1 MKHLILLCLIGCGT
15 VLAQSNLPA
24 CRESGLGHNC
34 WGAVTDASGRKY
46 VGEFQNYSRKGLGIE
61 YSQNGV
67 VLRSG
72 LWLGND
78 SLSAQYPIDTSRF
91 PFDNPT
97 SIDSSSQDKL
107 PPCKG
112 HFIQSEWSNCEG
124 KFDWGTY
131 VYTGEFLKN
140 LPHGRGEKR
149 KLDGTLIVSGVW
161 ESGKIKLSDPLIDP
175 KRCELETTS
184 KENCWTT
191 IDFANGQRFVG
202 FMLDGKPQGEGILYF
217 SDGVIAQAGIWDS
230 GNLTKHIEFSK
241 SKFPFDDSP
250 SGNSL
255 EAERERERAEIQRKN
270 AEFERNR
277 PPEQRIAFCVQTVQ
291 SSGSRYP
298 STSIPYCQDACNKTY
313 GNRMCS
319 EVGGSKW
326 RVQTA
331 SPKTSPPNSEHFSG
345 FGNCACIGQEYVLNE
360 IKEMPAISPPPL
372 TQSDSREAELVKR
385 EKALAEREKALLEA
399 ENKRLRDELEAERK
413 KKK

>member
-1 MKHLILLCLIGCGT
+1 M
-15 VLAQSNLPA
+15 S
-24 CRESGLGHNC
+24 
-34 WGAVTDASGRKY
+34 
-46 VGEFQNYSRKGLGIE
+46 KGLGIE

-131 VYTGEFLKN
+131 VYTGGFLKN

-202 FMLDGKPQGEGILYF
+202 FMLAGKPQGEGILYY
-217 SDGVIAQAGIWDS
+217 SNGILDQAGIWDS
-230 GNLTKHIEFSK
+230 GNLTKHVKLSK
-241 SKFPFDDSP
+241 SKFPFDDST
-250 SGNSL
+250 SGNAF
-255 EAERERERAEIQRKN
+255 EAERENKKMEMERRNAEI
-270 AEFERNR
+270 ERNR
-277 PPEQRIAFCVQTVQ
+277 PPQQKLAFCVQTVQ
-291 SSGSRYP
+291 VQTRGTTFP
-298 STSIPYCQDACNKTY
+298 SISIPYCQDACNKTY
-313 GNRMCS
+313 DDRMCS

-326 RVQTA
+326 RVQAT
-331 SPKTSPPNSEHFSG
+331 SPKTSPPSSQYFAGMGTCS
-345 FGNCACIGQEYVLNE
+345 CVGQEYVLNE
-360 IKEMPAISPPPL
+360 IKETPQPILTPSP
-372 TQSDSREAELVKR
+372 TIQSESREAELAKR
-385 EKALAEREKALLEA
+385 ERALAEREKALLEA

>member
-15 VLAQSNLPA
+15 VLAQSNLPS
-24 CRESGLGHNC
+24 CREPGLGHNC

-91 PFDNPT
+91 PFDNQT
-97 SIDSSSQDKL
+97 SIASSSQDKL
-107 PPCKG
+107 PPCMG

-131 VYTGEFLKN
+131 IYTGGFLKN

-161 ESGKIKLSDPLIDP
+161 ESGNIKLSDPLTDP

-202 FMLDGKPQGEGILYF
+202 FMLAGKPQGEGILYF
-217 SDGVIAQAGIWDS
+217 SDGVIAQAGNVDS
-230 GNLTKHIEFSK
+230 VNLTNNIEFSK

-255 EAERERERAEIQRKN
+255 EAERERERAE
-270 AEFERNR
+270 FERNR
-277 PPEQRIAFCVQTVQ
+277 PPEQKIAFCVQTVRVETR
-291 SSGSRYP
+291 GTTFP
-298 STSIPYCQDACNKTY
+298 SISVPYCQDACNKTY
-313 GNRMCS
+313 ADGMCG

-326 RVQTA
+326 RVQAT
-331 SPKTSPPNSEHFSG
+331 SPKTSPPNSSYFAGMGTCS
-345 FGNCACIGQEYVLNE
+345 CVGQEYVLNE
-360 IKEMPAISPPPL
+360 IKETPPPVVL
-372 TQSDSREAELVKR
+372 PAPASAVQANLREAELAKR
-385 EKALAEREKALLEA
+385 EKALADREKALLEA
-399 ENKRLRDELEAERK
+399 ENKRLREELEAERK